1 MLNSRN
7 RSNKMKTLNEYLME
21 SAKTHEFRLKTCCEL
36 SDDQLD
42 LLEKHLRKYEAFDI
56 ESPKRTI
63 LQKAPMEF
71 YNAGATE
78 IYIMD
83 FKTKLPM
90 SPAMLVNELVQKLGI
105 GEGQIRVRN
114 KLEPAEKEDA
124 ASMEEP
130 AEGSTQALLLDGEYS
145 EADNPKA
152 EEHYGDVYNTK
163 FMDELN
169 KARKELNTEY
179 KGN

>member
-1 MLNSRN
+1 MR
-7 RSNKMKTLNEYLME
+7 TLNDYLME
-21 SAKTHEFRLKTCCEL
+21 SAKTYEFRLKTAVEL

-42 LLEKHLRKYEAFDI
+42 SLEKHLRKYEAFDI

-63 LQKAPMEF
+63 LQSAPLDF
-71 YNAGATE
+71 YNLGATE
-78 IYIMD
+78 VYIMD

-105 GEGQIRVRN
+105 GEGHIRVRN
-114 KLEPAEKEDA
+114 KAEPAEQEDA

-130 AEGSTQALLLDGEYS
+130 TEGEAEALLLDSEYS
-145 EADNPKA
+145 EAEDHKA
-152 EEHYGDVYNTK
+152 DDYYGDKYNTK

-169 KARKELNTEY
+169 KARKELTKEY
-179 KGN
+179 KGD